1 MDKEIIKCYNQDHSN
16 IEAIYYCFECK
27 IYMCKKCQNFHSK
40 LCHHHHEYSLEK
52 NISEIFTGFCKE
64 ENHSD
69 KLEYYCKSHNELCCS
84 GCIAKIKRKD
94 KGQHS
99 DCEICLIEDIKE
111 NKENTLKENISN
123 LEKLSEELEKLINE
137 LKIVFEKI
145 SKDKEELKLNIQK
158 IFTKI
163 RNSINNR
170 EDEIL
175 LNVDT
180 LFDNV
185 YMKEKDMNDID
196 KYPNKIKNLL
206 KQGKNTIDQWKNN
219 NENELSSLINDCIN
233 IEKNLI
239 NINNIEQNLKKCKN
253 EMSSIIEFNPSE
265 GNELNNFI
273 SNISDFGKL
282 YKKSKEVNIEK
293 NKEIEQKI
301 KEPFILDFE
310 IKSDIQSLNKFSIQ
324 LKNFTSEEY
333 NNYYPNNVNF
343 KDNEIVFSFQIKT
356 TKKYIEEIIKNKNY
370 YEDICDKLLKCNLS
384 LRKRENI
391 LFVDLKNK
399 EENKGI
405 LSLINAYEYILNRNE
420 ISMKFQNNL
429 EFEKF
434 KEMDLKTFISLFL
447 TFVFAFKINLKNLE
461 NSLIS
466 LKQSNIEEKEKNKI
480 YEFIVFLLLFKVTN
494 CKIDISS
501 EKILEYF
508 KLKKIFE
515 DIPFKKCEDFIKDF
529 IIPFA
534 AQFSFYNLHENLN
547 FNKIIVT
554 LLFGKFKSGFVLEIN
569 TKGINEYLKEI
580 ETK

>member
-1 MDKEIIKCYNQDHSN
+1 MEKETKKCYNQDHSN
-16 IEAIYYCFECK
+16 IEAVYYCFECK
-27 IYMCKKCQNFHSK
+27 IYICNKCENFHSK
-40 LCHHHHEYSLEK
+40 LFQQHHKYSLDK

-69 KLEYYCKSHNELCCS
+69 KLEYYCKSHNKLCCS

-273 SNISDFGKL
+273 SNISEFGKL

-293 NKEIEQKI
+293 DKEIEQKI

-356 TKKYIEEIIKNKNY
+356 TKKYIEEIIKNKNC

-391 LFVDLKNK
+391 LFIDLKNK
-399 EENKGI
+399 EENKSI

-480 YEFIVFLLLFKVTN
+480 HEFIVFLLLFKDTN
-494 CKIDISS
+494 FKIDISS

-515 DIPFKKCEDFIKDF
+515 DIPFKKCKDFIKDF

-534 AQFSFYNLHENLN
+534 AQFSFYNLYENLN
-547 FNKIIVT
+547 FNKVIVT

-580 ETK
+580 EAK

>member
-1 MDKEIIKCYNQDHSN
+1 MDKEIKKCYNQDHSN

-64 ENHSD
+64 KNHSD

-145 SKDKEELKLNIQK
+145 SKDKEELKLNTQK

-219 NENELSSLINDCIN
+219 NKNELSSLINDCIN

-273 SNISDFGKL
+273 SNISEFGKL

-391 LFVDLKNK
+391 LFIDLKNK
-399 EENKGI
+399 EENKSI
-405 LSLINAYEYILNRNE
+405 LSLINVYEYILKRNE

-494 CKIDISS
+494 FKIDISS

-515 DIPFKKCEDFIKDF
+515 DIPFKKCKDFIKDF

-534 AQFSFYNLHENLN
+534 AQLSFYNLHENLN

>member
-1 MDKEIIKCYNQDHSN
+1 MEKEIKKCYNEDHSN
-16 IEAIYYCFECK
+16 IEAVYYCFECK

-40 LCHHHHEYSLEK
+40 LCHHHHEYTLEK

-273 SNISDFGKL
+273 SNISEFGKL

-324 LKNFTSEEY
+324 LNNFT
-333 NNYYPNNVNF
+333 
-343 KDNEIVFSFQIKT
+343 
-356 TKKYIEEIIKNKNY
+356 
-370 YEDICDKLLKCNLS
+370 
-384 LRKRENI
+384 
-391 LFVDLKNK
+391 
-399 EENKGI
+399 
-405 LSLINAYEYILNRNE
+405 
-420 ISMKFQNNL
+420 
-429 EFEKF
+429 
-434 KEMDLKTFISLFL
+434 
-447 TFVFAFKINLKNLE
+447 
-461 NSLIS
+461 
-466 LKQSNIEEKEKNKI
+466 
-480 YEFIVFLLLFKVTN
+480 
-494 CKIDISS
+494 
-501 EKILEYF
+501 
-508 KLKKIFE
+508 
-515 DIPFKKCEDFIKDF
+515 
-529 IIPFA
+529 
-534 AQFSFYNLHENLN
+534 
-547 FNKIIVT
+547 
-554 LLFGKFKSGFVLEIN
+554 
-569 TKGINEYLKEI
+569 
-580 ETK
+580 

>member
-1 MDKEIIKCYNQDHSN
+1 MENEAKKCYNQDHSN
-16 IEAIYYCFECK
+16 IEAVYYCFECK
-27 IYMCKKCQNFHSK
+27 IYICNKCENFHSK
-40 LCHHHHEYSLEK
+40 LFQHHHKYSLDK
-52 NISEIFTGFCKE
+52 NISEIFTGLCKE

-282 YKKSKEVNIEK
+282 FKKSKEVNIEK

-356 TKKYIEEIIKNKNY
+356 SKKYIEEIIKNKNY

-391 LFVDLKNK
+391 LFIDLKNK
-399 EENKGI
+399 EENKSI

-434 KEMDLKTFISLFL
+434 KEMDLKTFINLFL

-480 YEFIVFLLLFKVTN
+480 YEFIVFLLLFKDTN
-494 CKIDISS
+494 FKIDISS

-515 DIPFKKCEDFIKDF
+515 DIPFKKCKDFIKDF

-534 AQFSFYNLHENLN
+534 AQFSFYNLHENFI

>member
-1 MDKEIIKCYNQDHSN
+1 MDKEIIKCYNRDHSN

-206 KQGKNTIDQWKNN
+206 KLGKNTIDQWKNN
-219 NENELSSLINDCIN
+219 NKNELSSLINDCIN

-282 YKKSKEVNIEK
+282 FKKSKEVNIEK

-391 LFVDLKNK
+391 LFIDLKNK

-434 KEMDLKTFISLFL
+434 KEMDLKTFINLFL

-480 YEFIVFLLLFKVTN
+480 YEFIVFLLLFKDSN
-494 CKIDISS
+494 FKIDISS

-515 DIPFKKCEDFIKDF
+515 DIPFKKCKDFIKDF

-534 AQFSFYNLHENLN
+534 AKFSFYNLYENLN
-547 FNKIIVT
+547 FNKVIVT

>member
-1 MDKEIIKCYNQDHSN
+1 M
-16 IEAIYYCFECK
+16 
-27 IYMCKKCQNFHSK
+27 
-40 LCHHHHEYSLEK
+40 
-52 NISEIFTGFCKE
+52 
-64 ENHSD
+64 
-69 KLEYYCKSHNELCCS
+69 CCS

-219 NENELSSLINDCIN
+219 NKNELSSLINDCIN

-273 SNISDFGKL
+273 SNISEFGKL

-391 LFVDLKNK
+391 LFIDLKNK
-399 EENKGI
+399 EKNKGI

-515 DIPFKKCEDFIKDF
+515 DIPFKKCKDFIKDF

-534 AQFSFYNLHENLN
+534 AQLSFYNLYENFN